1 MQYNFFQILHCKL
14 NFTFSVKKKA
24 ADLAKKC
31 QKQLNDGVSLDD
43 IIKDCKSS
51 GSQKRD
57 AHGKLDKA
65 LLELK
70 EDRGVTRPHASTCL
84 KTSTDDEEQA
94 NPMKNKK
101 TKGDTD
107 KNKKICSKK
116 PSKETTNS
124 KPKEK
129 TTKSP
134 PPIRKTFQLT
144 K

>member
-51 GSQKRD
+51 GSQKQD

-65 LLELK
+65 LLELEK
-70 EDRGVTRPHASTCL
+70 DRGVTRPHASTCL

-107 KNKKICSKK
+107 KKKKICSKK

-124 KPKEK
+124 KPKRRRLK
-129 TTKSP
+129 V
-134 PPIRKTFQLT
+134 LCVY
-144 K
+144 